1 MSKSNPRRHKHV
13 PQRTCV
19 LCRKTTN
26 KRDLMRV
33 VRTPDAGVHI
43 DPTGKHNGRGAYVC
57 QDFGCMQEDMQA
69 KSHEK
74 VLHRVYASLERAL
87 RTTLTSQDQDR
98 IRDAMF
104 PEQNL

>member
-1 MSKSNPRRHKHV
+1 
-13 PQRTCV
+13 
-19 LCRKTTN
+19 
-26 KRDLMRV
+26 
-33 VRTPDAGVHI
+33 
-43 DPTGKHNGRGAYVC
+43 
-57 QDFGCMQEDMQA
+57 MQEDMQA